1 MAGDSWASSVAR
13 GFWAETGKTESDVAL
28 FFISYILIASVMM
41 LNVVVAVLLD
51 EFISTVTREKEAEER
66 LRQHEVQKRK
76 VTGCLDPLTR
86 TLVTFQDE
94 EDLAS
99 KIDLLYDKLDEV
111 SFISVGPC
119 GGGRGGGSP
128 ARNRVAPGVWR
139 IAPPPGVRLSAVVAR
154 A

>member
-1 MAGDSWASSVAR
+1 MAR